1 MCSPLFEVAT
11 CLLYTACMAYLVA
24 FAWGHRSWSSL
35 ILFLLLGLVLGFQID
50 SDCNIAYTKIGAG
63 ILALMLFCTCG
74 SVYKILKAVD

>member
-11 CLLYTACMAYLVA
+11 CILYTVCMAYLVA

-63 ILALMLFCTCG
+63 ILALMMFCACINLHQLMH
-74 SVYKILKAVD
+74 VH